1 MDDPVTTIKMLL
13 LLMSLRVILRLKRR
27 QVKRKRLWVK
37 PWLLRRDRQGA
48 YSNLCRELQSED
60 LQSFHNFARVVPNQ
74 FKHLLQLVTPIIQ
87 RQNTNFRE
95 SISPGERLM
104 ITLRFLATGES
115 FRSLHYA
122 FRIGCSTLSEL
133 IPETCRAIYQ
143 VLKEK
148 HLKCPTTADEWIK
161 VSEGFQTT
169 AKFPNCLGALDGKH
183 IRIKPPPQCGAQFFN
198 YKHFNSI
205 VMMALVDSNY
215 RFLYVD
221 VGCNGRVSDGGV
233 FRGTTLQESLEQRT
247 ANIPQSTPLPGTDIP
262 MPFFVVADEAFPLK
276 PYLMKPFARR
286 GLSREQRVFN
296 YRLSRA
302 RRIVENTFG
311 IFANRFRVFLT
322 TINLQPNVVE
332 DIVLA
337 SCALHNYLRDECVD
351 AYMCEIPD
359 QDGQET
365 WRQDPTMPQAA
376 LPRST
381 NASNEAKL
389 NRERLMEYFNSEAG
403 AVPWQWDRI

>member
-1 MDDPVTTIKMLL
+1 MNDL
-13 LLMSLRVILRLKRR
+13 
-27 QVKRKRLWVK
+27 
-37 PWLLRRDRQGA
+37 
-48 YSNLCRELQSED
+48 N
-60 LQSFHNFARVVPNQ
+60 LQSFQNFARVVPNQ
-74 FKHLLQLVTPIIQ
+74 FQQLLQMVTPIIQ
-87 RQNTNFRE
+87 RQNTNFRDA
-95 SISPGERLM
+95 ISPGERLM

-122 FRIGCSTLSEL
+122 FRIGCSTLIEL
-133 IPETCRAIYQ
+133 IPETCRVIYQ
-143 VLKEK
+143 VLKER
-148 HLKCPTTADEWIK
+148 HLKCPTTADEWKK

-169 AKFPNCLGALDGKH
+169 AKFPSCLGALDGKH
-183 IRIKPPPQCGAQFFN
+183 IRIRPPPHCGAQFFN

-221 VGCNGRVSDGGV
+221 VGCNGRVSDDM
-233 FRGTTLQESLEQRT
+233 S
-247 ANIPQSTPLPGTDIP
+247 

-276 PYLMKPFARR
+276 SYLMKPFARR

-302 RRIVENTFG
+302 RRIVENTF
-311 IFANRFRVFLT
+311 ANRFRVFLS
-322 TINLQPNVVE
+322 TIDLDPNVVE
-332 DIVLA
+332 VIVLA
-337 SCALHNYLRDECVD
+337 SCALHNYLRDECGN
-351 AYMCEIPD
+351 AYLCGLTD

-365 WRQDPTMPQAA
+365 WRQDPPLQQAA

-381 NASNEAKL
+381 NASSEAKQ

-403 AVPWQWDRI
+403 AVPWQWDRL